1 MTQDTRKQTPLQG
14 WALVIASF
22 TVVFAFST
30 VDHAI
35 SPLVQ
40 WLSVFFGVGA
50 ERTLWLISSCT
61 AGIVSGLFIGPQLIK
76 SKKVSSVIWASLILM
91 AGGIT
96 AFVLVPQF
104 YISLFIR
111 FMFGLGAG
119 LFSTVL
125 WWLAY
130 ETIDKRFYIPMITVL
145 TASRPMA
152 VAAGVPLV
160 LYCGTILSWRIAFA
174 AAGLITGV
182 FCFIF
187 LLAAPK
193 DNKEKIKF
201 TPSSL
206 FNTYK
211 TAWQTPYLKEFF
223 TAMFINRFCYF
234 GFYSMLGLWF
244 IGNYHL
250 QTAQLAR
257 PLMAIGI
264 CETVIN
270 FVVPVMMKIGR
281 KKLFYLSVLSNIILF
296 ACFAWG
302 FMPLWT
308 AITFI
313 GLFAMTDRIYN
324 MLLLVFIPEIFKNSK
339 DRTTIGSL
347 VTLVSWTSLMLIS
360 WAEGSFLD
368 IIGLKAMGA
377 LLIICLAVSA
387 LLYIKMLKQTIFIQ
401 NGDNL

>member
-1 MTQDTRKQTPLQG
+1 MTQDTCKQTPLQG

-35 SPLVQ
+35 SPLVE
-40 WLSVFFGVGA
+40 WLSLFFGVGA
-50 ERTLWLISSCT
+50 ERTLWLISACT
-61 AGIVSGLFIGPQLIK
+61 AGIVFGLFVGPQLIK

-91 AGGIT
+91 SGAIG
-96 AFVLVPQF
+96 AFVLIPQF
-104 YISLFIR
+104 YISLLIR

-152 VAAGVPLV
+152 VATGVPLV
-160 LYCGTILSWRIAFA
+160 LYCGTLLSWRIAFA
-174 AAGLITGV
+174 TAGVLTGI

-193 DNKEKIKF
+193 DNKEKTKF
-201 TPSSL
+201 TPSAL
-206 FNTYK
+206 IGTYK
-211 TAWQTPYLKEFF
+211 TAWQTPHLKQFF

-244 IGNYHL
+244 ISNYHM
-250 QTAQLAR
+250 QTTQLAR

-270 FVVPVMMKIGR
+270 FIVPVMMKIGR
-281 KKLFYLSVLSNIILF
+281 RKLFYISVFANIILF
-296 ACFAWG
+296 GCFAWG
-302 FMPLWT
+302 FLPLWA

-360 WAEGSFLD
+360 WLEGTFLN
-368 IIGLKAMGA
+368 IIGLKAMGVI
-377 LLIICLAVSA
+377 LLLCLAAGS
-387 LLYIKMLKQTIFIQ
+387 LLYIKMLKQTIFIG
-401 NGDNL
+401 NEDKL